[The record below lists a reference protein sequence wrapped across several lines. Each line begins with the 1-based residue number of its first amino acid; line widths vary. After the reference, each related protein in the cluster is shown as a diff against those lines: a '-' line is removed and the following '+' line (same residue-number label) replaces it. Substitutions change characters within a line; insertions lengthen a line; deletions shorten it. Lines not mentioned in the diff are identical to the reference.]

1 MNPNSLISTNERLIS
16 NLEQGS
22 AASPSKRN
30 WLAWLENFL
39 VPRHRRS
46 MNG

>member
-1 MNPNSLISTNERLIS
+1 MDRTNSLTAARSV
-16 NLEQGS
+16 QS
-22 AASPSKRN
+22 AGGNRKRN